1 MAKALLIT
9 SAFWDPVCPPLGAAS
24 LKSYGEMNG
33 HQIDIV
39 DLNTH
44 EEIFAAQSE
53 YFDEIQRQFP
63 YMKKWNIERNG
74 TEMLSL
80 HQIVYL
86 FARHKKNYKEMV
98 ADVLNM
104 DMRPL
109 DDFMDKFN
117 LERFDKLFDK
127 LYQNIKQEIKK
138 YIKKEIDVVGC
149 HLNNSTWASTLFILK
164 YIKEKYPHIRTSVG
178 GPGPIMGFIS
188 DKKEIELFMKKN
200 NFIDY
205 FIVGEGEN
213 SFLEILNNKN
223 LSPSIIDKNS
233 LINNKSLSSNK
244 LKMHDL
250 PAPNFDGFD
259 IDRYLMLSLSSSR
272 GCPFE
277 CSFCAET
284 VFWDGFR
291 PNNAKNVLEQMD
303 LLANKYQRSSFYIC
317 DSLSNHIVGP
327 LTKLIAEN
335 NKGYLLDCYL
345 RADRICTDEKRT
357 EQWKQGGLFRA
368 RLGMESASQR
378 ILDDMVKKTTP
389 DNMSKSLKALSKQGI
404 LTTTLWIVGYPGET
418 DQEFNSTISFI
429 EENRDYIFQSD
440 PWVFQ
445 YHPSGLSGSKEL
457 KKKGQKL
464 RYSDEMNSML
474 ALTPY
479 ALDDDIEPAEK
490 FERLERFTAKMDELK
505 IPNPYTIP
513 KMHSALQRFSNLHKE
528 PSWDPLKSMRKLDT
542 KLIK

>member
-1 MAKALLIT
+1 MAKTLLIT
-9 SAFWDPVCPPLGAAS
+9 SAFWDPVCPPLGVAS
-24 LKSYGEMNG
+24 LKSFGEMDG

-44 EEIFAAQSE
+44 AEIFGAQSE

-86 FARHKKNYKEMV
+86 FAKHKKNYKEMV

-117 LERFDKLFDK
+117 LERLDNLFDK
-127 LYQNIKQEIKK
+127 LYKNIEQEIKK

-213 SFLEILNNKN
+213 CFLEILNNKN
-223 LSPSIIDKNS
+223 LSTSIIDKKS

-272 GCPFE
+272 GCPFD

-335 NKGYLLDCYL
+335 NKEYVKEFESSFKTRNFNNYFMDC
-345 RADRICTDEKRT
+345 
-357 EQWKQGGLFRA
+357 WLF
-368 RLGMESASQR
+368 
-378 ILDDMVKKTTP
+378 
-389 DNMSKSLKALSKQGI
+389 
-404 LTTTLWIVGYPGET
+404 W
-418 DQEFNSTISFI
+418 
-429 EENRDYIFQSD
+429 
-440 PWVFQ
+440 
-445 YHPSGLSGSKEL
+445 
-457 KKKGQKL
+457 
-464 RYSDEMNSML
+464 
-474 ALTPY
+474 
-479 ALDDDIEPAEK
+479 
-490 FERLERFTAKMDELK
+490 
-505 IPNPYTIP
+505 
-513 KMHSALQRFSNLHKE
+513 
-528 PSWDPLKSMRKLDT
+528 
-542 KLIK
+542 